1 MRVRRYKTASFRDY
15 FLGARAV
22 LDILFKFAPGMESGR
37 KNEGFISDLLMQFD
51 GQPLDGQILDQN
63 QERQPLEE
71 IQGVGQHWQR

>member
-37 KNEGFISDLLMQFD
+37 KNEGFILDLLMQFNVFN
-51 GQPLDGQILDQN
+51 GVKTYFK
-63 QERQPLEE
+63 
-71 IQGVGQHWQR
+71 IQKAFRFSN